1 MLSRAAIDAQGL
13 AFEMQLPRM
22 AGRAGDVQVL
32 NLAVGILVPGETHRQ
47 VARVLRGGHL
57 PGIDQETKARQ
68 VLRRGKALLGERQL
82 QSREPVVVQA
92 LYLGALGR
100 EVEGLTVRGT
110 PLVLVVHL
118 LHGHV
123 VRQLGVEGV
132 IEHHGQGQAQ
142 CDQYQE

>member
-1 MLSRAAIDAQGL
+1 M
-13 AFEMQLPRM
+13 
-22 AGRAGDVQVL
+22 
-32 NLAVGILVPGETHRQ
+32 
-47 VARVLRGGHL
+47 
-57 PGIDQETKARQ
+57 
-68 VLRRGKALLGERQL
+68 
-82 QSREPVVVQA
+82 QA

-132 IEHHGQGQAQ
+132 IEHHGQHQAER
-142 CDQYQE
+142 DEYQE